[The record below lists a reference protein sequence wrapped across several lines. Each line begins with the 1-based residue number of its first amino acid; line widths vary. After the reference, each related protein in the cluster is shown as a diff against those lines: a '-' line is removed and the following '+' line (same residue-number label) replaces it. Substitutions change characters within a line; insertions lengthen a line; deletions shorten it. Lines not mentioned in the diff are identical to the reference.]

1 MLTRRRRY
9 LMALTGVMPAVAIS
23 AGLLTL
29 SPESVTRQQ
38 YWPWLPILVLVVGLA
53 ASISFWVFAAGRDDK
68 TDGRDDRGKRG

>member
-23 AGLLTL
+23 AGLLSL
-29 SPESVTRQQ
+29 PPESITRQE
-38 YWPWLPILVLVVGLA
+38 YWPWLPLLVLGVGLA

-68 TDGRDDRGKRG
+68 AADRDDRSKRG